1 MEFRIDSG
9 FLLEGQASGLAHR
22 GSCRTVPATMAK
34 AGPGAIFL
42 DTQVFEGAS
51 FNYQTKTFGALD
63 KHLAEGDLQLV
74 ITDITVREVHARILV
89 AVAKELE
96 LQRKFRDNARVL
108 KSATGTAIAAA
119 LAKQD
124 ATAIASQLQKAFDD
138 YLSKNDAEIIDTS
151 KLVAGPVLAKYFA
164 QVAPFG
170 PGEKRKEFPDAFVVE
185 ALAAWQMKDGSGLFV
200 VSADELFRKAC
211 GERAGLHPEKEL
223 RDVLDQVVTDEKLAE
238 FVREQLSAQAA
249 TIAHKAKTDFE
260 GLGFHVEDEWGDA
273 EVSVTDIKLDEEPD
287 ILEIDESTATAHM
300 IFKAQYDAELSYDD
314 STTGIYDSEEKQMLF
329 MDHVT
334 KTVSD
339 EFDLVVQVEVTFDG
353 LKPRAFQVVSVDL
366 VEPSRGFGIP
376 TSGSNDYR

>member
-1 MEFRIDSG
+1 
-9 FLLEGQASGLAHR
+9 
-22 GSCRTVPATMAK
+22 
-34 AGPGAIFL
+34 
-42 DTQVFEGAS
+42 
-51 FNYQTKTFGALD
+51 
-63 KHLAEGDLQLV
+63 
-74 ITDITVREVHARILV
+74 VREVRARILV

-119 LAKQD
+119 LAEQD
-124 ATAIASQLQKAFDD
+124 ATAIAGHLQKAFDE

-185 ALAAWQMKDGSGLFV
+185 ALAAWQKKDGSGLFV
-200 VSADELFRKAC
+200 VSADELFRMAC

-238 FVREQLSAQAA
+238 FVREQLSAEAA
-249 TIAHKAKTDFE
+249 TIAQKVKTDFE

-287 ILEIDESTATAHM
+287 ILEIDKTATAHM

-314 STTGIYDSEEKQMLF
+314 STTGVYDSEEKQMLF

-339 EFDLVVQVEVTFDG
+339 EIDLVVQVEVAFDG
-353 LKPRAFQVVSVDL
+353 LKPRAFRVVSVDL
-366 VEPSRGFGIP
+366 VEPSQGFGIP
-376 TSGSNDYR
+376 TSGSDDYR